1 MTIDDHSFKTLT
13 ITMLMTPALANFSGN
28 VHGGQLLKILDEVA
42 YACAARYCGNY
53 AVTLSVDKVIFRH
66 PIKVGNLVHFYAS
79 VNYTGKSSMEI
90 GIKVVA
96 EDIQG
101 RYCFHTNTAFF
112 TMVARKDGK
121 SCPVPQLVP
130 ETEEEKRRFE
140 KAKARRE
147 GK

>member
-66 PIKVGNLVHFYAS
+66 PIKV
-79 VNYTGKSSMEI
+79 
-90 GIKVVA
+90 VA

-101 RYCFHTNTAFF
+101 R
-112 TMVARKDGK
+112 
-121 SCPVPQLVP
+121 
-130 ETEEEKRRFE
+130 
-140 KAKARRE
+140 
-147 GK
+147 

>member
-1 MTIDDHSFKTLT
+1 MEDQSFKTLT

-66 PIKVGNLVHFYAS
+66 PIKVGNLVHFFAN

-96 EDIQG
+96 EDIQE
-101 RYCFHTNTAFF
+101 RYCIHTNTAFF

-121 SCPVPQLVP
+121 SFPVPQLVP
-130 ETEEEKRRFE
+130 TTEDEKRRYE